1 MTRLSVSEYVRESA
15 SPHGGSVLL
24 DVRSGHCFA
33 MNPMAHT
40 LWQEW
45 HRSGNFDSA
54 VLVLAT
60 VTRTCST
67 TGSERTPAAS
77 PTT

>member
-40 LWQEW
+40 LWRNGTAAGTSTPRCW
-45 HRSGNFDSA
+45 CWPA
-54 VLVLAT
+54 